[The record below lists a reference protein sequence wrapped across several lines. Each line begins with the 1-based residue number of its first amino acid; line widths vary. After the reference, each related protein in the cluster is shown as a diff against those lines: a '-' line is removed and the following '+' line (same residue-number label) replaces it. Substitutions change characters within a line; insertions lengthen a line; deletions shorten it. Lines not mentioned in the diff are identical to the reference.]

1 MVDNVVGNLSNKLQ
15 DLKAYNKAENNKAD
29 NKSDF
34 KSYLS
39 KEVNNNKSDT
49 KLNNSN
55 SNSNTSENIDN
66 ESVDLEGD
74 ISNKELINKVSE
86 KIEKILNNE
95 DLNSDS
101 LDEALNEVIL
111 LLLKLIE
118 ANEKDLNTIN
128 SDEINSNESKL
139 IGELSNLSLSD
150 NFNTEISKE
159 DSKLVLNTTEDI
171 SSKDTKEVLNNIN
184 NILVKLFDNEDSS
197 KLGTDKESI
206 NKIEADLLKE
216 FKSLVNVLPEKT
228 VKEVEKNLSSDL
240 SKEIFS
246 ALLLETKNDI
256 NKKEVVNKEVINNDN
271 DVLINTDTK
280 INKND
285 SNSTLS
291 DDDKENNS
299 NDNTTSKNT
308 VTNKEEKVL
317 MKILEDDGDKSFSKV
332 LNYYDKLN
340 KTNPLTEVIKA
351 PVVISKDSINLDFV
365 KNIKYMVKNSVEEL
379 NVKIYPKEL
388 GEMTIKLIS
397 QEGIMK
403 AEIKAT
409 SKETYNLLNSSLN
422 DIKKTLENQNIRIQ
436 EVNIGIYN
444 EDTTFF
450 SGRDNSKEDFENQK
464 VNKINGIS
472 LEEEE
477 VIEDL
482 LNEGN
487 VNLLA

>member
-1 MVDNVVGNLSNKLQ
+1 MVDNVGVNLSNKLQ
-15 DLKAYNKAENNKAD
+15 DLKAYNKTENNKAE

-39 KEVNNNKSDT
+39 KEVSNNKSDT

-55 SNSNTSENIDN
+55 SNINTSENVDN
-66 ESVDLEGD
+66 ESVDLKVD
-74 ISNKELINKVSE
+74 ISNKELIDKVSE

-101 LDEALNEVIL
+101 INEDLNQVML
-111 LLLKLIE
+111 LLLNIIE
-118 ANEKDLNTIN
+118 ANMKDIN
-128 SDEINSNESKL
+128 STSSDEINNNEANL
-139 IGELSNLSLSD
+139 IAELSNLSFVNNS
-150 NFNTEISKE
+150 NTEVFKE
-159 DSKLVLNTTEDI
+159 DDKLVLNINEDI
-171 SSKDTKEVLNNIN
+171 SSKDTKEVLSNIN
-184 NILVKLFDNEDSS
+184 NLLVELFDNENSS
-197 KLGTDKESI
+197 KLGIDKESI
-206 NKIEADLLKE
+206 NKIESDLLKE
-216 FKSLVNVLPEKT
+216 FKNLVNILPEKT
-228 VKEVEKNLSSDL
+228 IKEVEKNLSSDL
-240 SKEIFS
+240 RKEIFS
-246 ALLLETKNDI
+246 TLLLETINDT
-256 NKKEVVNKEVINNDN
+256 NNKEVINK
-271 DVLINTDTK
+271 DVLINTDIKT
-280 INKND
+280 NKNNF
-285 SNSTLS
+285 NSTLS
-291 DDDKENNS
+291 DNDKDDNP
-299 NDNTTSKNT
+299 NDNTTSKNN
-308 VTNKEEKVL
+308 VSNKDEKVL
-317 MKILEDDGDKSFSKV
+317 MRILEDDGDKSFSKV

-340 KTNPLTEVIKA
+340 KINPSAEVIKE

-365 KNIKYMVKNSVEEL
+365 KNIKYMVKNFVEEL

-409 SKETYNLLNSSLN
+409 SKETYNLLNSNLN

-450 SGRDNSKEDFENQK
+450 SGRENSKEEFKNQK
-464 VNKINGIS
+464 VNKINGVS

-477 VIEDL
+477 IIEDL